1 VAKVRRDIGVY
12 VGSHPAPAGLLRFEQ
27 QGRREFAAFEYD
39 QEWVRTGH
47 SIDPGLLWTSGPQF
61 VPCVSTQSPFGG
73 AIADNEPDG
82 WGRRVIL
89 RQHRKVRTSEAD
101 ALSRSPLNALDY
113 LLQVDDAA
121 RIGSLRFRDET
132 GTFQRA
138 RNEWSG
144 LPPLVQLSRLMR
156 ASHAFERST
165 ESVDELTYLLG
176 RGTSLGGIRPK
187 CVVEDEHGTL
197 FVGKFP
203 SVNDERPVTAAEVLA
218 LRLAEK
224 AGIETAHAA
233 LHRVDG
239 ADIAVIRRFDRTQD
253 GARIPYVSARTMLGA
268 TDNDREPHD
277 YLEIAEAIR
286 RWGADPLQQLEE
298 LWRRIVF
305 NVLITNIDDHLANH
319 GFLHVA
325 ADRWRL
331 SPAFD
336 LNPFPDRVREF
347 KTWLSPELGPEARV
361 DSALALAAAM
371 GVTRSRT
378 IEILAQ
384 VDSAVDTWRSTGAA
398 LGLSGHDLD
407 VLADAFEHEER
418 AVARRALGLG

>member
-1 VAKVRRDIGVY
+1 MRRDVGVY
-12 VGSHPAPAGLLRFEQ
+12 VGEHPEPVGVLRYEQ
-27 QGRREFAAFEYD
+27 QGRREFASFEYD
-39 QEWVRTGH
+39 RAWLRAGH
-47 SIDPGLLWTSGPQF
+47 SIDPGLQWTHGPQF
-61 VPCVSTQSPFGG
+61 LPRVSAQSPFGG

-89 RQHRKVRTSEAD
+89 RQHRKGRLAESD
-101 ALSRSPLNALDY
+101 MQSRGPVNALDY
-113 LLQVDDAA
+113 LLQVDDLA
-121 RIGSLRFRDET
+121 RIGALRFRDEA
-132 GTFQRA
+132 GTFQRE
-138 RNEWSG
+138 RSDWSG

-203 SVNDERPVTAAEVLA
+203 SVQDERPVTAAEVLA
-218 LRLAEK
+218 LRLAAK
-224 AGIETAHAA
+224 AGIETADAA

-239 ADIAVIRRFDRTQD
+239 ADIAVIRRFDRTPD
-253 GARIPYVSARTMLGA
+253 GTRIPYISARTMLGA
-268 TDNDREPHD
+268 TDHDSEPHH

-286 RWGADPLQQLEE
+286 RWGADPLSQLEE

-336 LNPFPDRVREF
+336 LNPFPDRIREF
-347 KTWLSPELGPEARV
+347 KTWLSAELGPEARV
-361 DSALALAAAM
+361 DSALALGAAM
-371 GVTRSRT
+371 GLTRARLS
-378 IEILAQ
+378 EILAE
-384 VDSAVDTWRSTGAA
+384 VEAAVSTWRSTGAA

-418 AVARRALGLG
+418 EMARRAVVGRK